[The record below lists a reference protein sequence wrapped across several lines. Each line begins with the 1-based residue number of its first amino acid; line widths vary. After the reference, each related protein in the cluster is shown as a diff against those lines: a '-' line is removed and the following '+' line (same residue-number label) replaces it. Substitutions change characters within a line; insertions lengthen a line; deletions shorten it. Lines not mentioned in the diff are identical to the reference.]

1 MAYAIRKL
9 SFFTKQLAGLDE
21 ASRTKVNE
29 TISIMREDA
38 TARDTVNKRRPQFAS
53 ILQGTG
59 VGAPY
64 MDKILE
70 FTINGRWRIFGYQ
83 TDGFDKTHSQPPHRR
98 GKYGAGPEQ
107 TVHYD
112 GQVWLIRIG
121 HLERGVLVDPGDS
134 LAF

>member
-38 TARDTVNKRRPQFAS
+38 TARDTANKSSPQFAS

-59 VGAPY
+59 VGAQY
-64 MDKILE
+64 MDEIL
-70 FTINGRWRIFGYQ
+70 
-83 TDGFDKTHSQPPHRR
+83 
-98 GKYGAGPEQ
+98 
-107 TVHYD
+107 
-112 GQVWLIRIG
+112 
-121 HLERGVLVDPGDS
+121 
-134 LAF
+134 